1 VFVLALQAHQCIVL
15 SNDDLRRVIVTASF
29 MRTCWVLDHP
39 AHVRLLAPF
48 IRSGQPNDI
57 IIACD
62 RIEVRNLLNSADGIL
77 PRRQIMWVH
86 RAVGSGKFFK
96 ALRRINQSHKFMKT
110 AGRDGSGGIERIVV
124 VGASLELLALK
135 NIVRLGRIKSI
146 VDLIYITD
154 TEVNHSAH
162 NLALKQCTE
171 IILPTHWNRNID
183 GGFLAKSSKLNNIT
197 VHRLDGLHGHVHL
210 RPSQRPSQVSNPP
223 RVIVRRLQGDGIH
236 DDSEVIDMPEEVWDG
251 LIPTFADE
259 SKYDG
264 DAWQLTQQLAAHDC
278 VITNSVTLASEASL
292 LGTPTLLIS
301 KAQRGF
307 LSRLEEDGYPIFV
320 WSDACS
326 GEKFEEKLTQ
336 FLCGI
341 HLTDA
346 LEPEQW
352 PNTKQQLAEI
362 LKMELID

>member
-1 VFVLALQAHQCIVL
+1 
-15 SNDDLRRVIVTASF
+15 

-48 IRSGQPNDI
+48 IRCGQPNDI

-62 RIEVRNLLNSADGIL
+62 RIEVRKLLSSADGIL
-77 PRRQIMWVH
+77 PRRQLMWVQ
-86 RAVGSGKFFK
+86 RAIGSGKSFK
-96 ALRRINQSHKFMKT
+96 ALKRINQSHKFMKM

-124 VGASLELLALK
+124 IGASLELLALK
-135 NIVRLGRIKSI
+135 NIARLGTIKSI
-146 VDLIYITD
+146 RKLIYITD
-154 TEVNHSAH
+154 TEVNHIAH

-171 IILPTHWNRNID
+171 IILPTHWNQNID
-183 GGFLAKSSKLNNIT
+183 GGFLEKSSNSNKII

-223 RVIVRRLQGDGIH
+223 RVLVRRLQGDGIH
-236 DDSEVIDMPEEVWDG
+236 DDSEVIHIPEKVWDG

-278 VITNSVTLASEASL
+278 VITNSVTLASEACL

-307 LSRLEEDGYPIFV
+307 LSRLQQDGHPLFIWDEECV
-320 WSDACS
+320 

-352 PNTKQQLAEI
+352 PNAKQQLADI
-362 LKMELID
+362 LNIELRG

>member
-1 VFVLALQAHQCIVL
+1 MIGTGP
-15 SNDDLRRVIVTASF
+15 S

-48 IRSGQPNDI
+48 IRSGQSNDL

-62 RIEVRNLLNSADGIL
+62 RIEVRNLLDSADGIL
-77 PRRQIMWVH
+77 PRRQLIWVQ
-86 RAVGSGKFFK
+86 RAIGNGKSFK
-96 ALRRINQSHKFMKT
+96 ALKRINQSHNFMKT
-110 AGRDGSGGIERIVV
+110 AGRDGSGEVERIVV
-124 VGASLELLALK
+124 IGASLELLAVK
-135 NIVRLGRIKSI
+135 NIVRLGTIMSIKK
-146 VDLIYITD
+146 LIYISD
-154 TEVNHSAH
+154 TEVNHIAH
-162 NLALKQCTE
+162 NLALKQCTDV
-171 IILPTHWNRNID
+171 ILPTHWNQEID
-183 GGFLAKSSKLNNIT
+183 GGFLAKSSSSSGIT

-223 RVIVRRLQGDGIH
+223 RVLVRRLQGDGIH
-236 DDSEVIDMPEEVWDG
+236 DDSEVIQIPEKVWDG

-278 VITNSVTLASEASL
+278 VITNSVTLASEACL

-307 LSRLEEDGYPIFV
+307 LTRLEQDGYPLF
-320 WSDACS
+320 SHDQNCN
-326 GEKFEEKLTQ
+326 GEVFEEKLTQ

-362 LKMELID
+362 LNIELRG